1 MRHMDEP
8 DLPAR
13 FRAAQAYAGLKL
25 DDAAELVGLSGRQWS
40 RYLKEAA
47 GPGLTEKVATEYA
60 KLGVPRWFVTG
71 GWDSEERDPSL
82 AERVEALDNRYR
94 SLEERYGRLV
104 TLVAE
109 LDLTVTDEMRQWMA
123 LKLAANDAAEEYVA
137 DINDKISDLQGSV
150 VSLVAGAA
158 QQKRALEA
166 LASGGRPKEQPGDH
180 EQG

>member
-13 FRAAQAYAGLKL
+13 FRAAQAYAGLSL
-25 DDAAELVGLSGRQWS
+25 NDAAELVGLSGRQWS

-47 GPGLTEKVATEYA
+47 GPALTEKVADEYA
-60 KLGVPRWFVTG
+60 KFGVPRWFVTG

-104 TLVAE
+104 TLVA
-109 LDLTVTDEMRQWMA
+109 DIDPAVTDEMLQFMA
-123 LKLAANDAAEEYVA
+123 IVNSIDLEDSA
-137 DINDKISDLQGSV
+137 DIGELISGLKAV
-150 VSLVAGAA
+150 VVELSAA
-158 QQKRALEA
+158 YTRQQREIQA
-166 LASGGRPKEQPGDH
+166 LAEAGRPKERRKGRG
-180 EQG
+180 QG